1 MTVGGDNNAP
11 RGAASAWAVSGGWR
25 DAIGNYYLGWLLAL
39 FLALAFMLDSRTG
52 VVNFIRVPLF
62 LAVLLGVRGDDWRRL
77 WANGAA
83 RWFIL
88 LMAWLTL
95 TLLWDGV
102 GEEDWKILQR
112 GIQVLTLLLAVS
124 VVAARR
130 PDWQAAL
137 VRVFVIAGA
146 CGAALILWEWPAG
159 PAAIAEAF
167 PTLDRAHFYTRGIF
181 TISIF
186 TGWMMA
192 VLFIVGFYLALSS
205 PRRLALLFYVAC
217 LLFLAV
223 MLASQA
229 RSAWLAAACGF
240 VMVVGERQP
249 RRLGWWLAGAVLVI
263 GLALLL
269 SEDFRAL
276 LASSL
281 DRGNSFRVAIWR
293 SCIEQLLAAPWQ
305 GVVGFGLSASTV
317 NFADGVEHTHYHSL
331 YLNTLYYGGLVA
343 LVLYIGCLWQL
354 VAAGVRGRLPW
365 LWVCLLVPMQL
376 AFVVDGENFFV
387 TPSAMM
393 LAYLLPLFWA
403 MTDWQPLRRSPD
415 KAGEGDRMQRD
426 PMGSSAEAKNGL
438 ETYKQG

>member
-1 MTVGGDNNAP
+1 MTVAGGENGPAK
-11 RGAASAWAVSGGWR
+11 GADPGSGASTSILSGGWR
-25 DAIGNYYLGWLLAL
+25 DAIGKCCLGWLLAL
-39 FLALAFMLDSRTG
+39 FLVLAFVLDSRTG
-52 VVNFIRVPLF
+52 VINFLRLPLF
-62 LAVLLGVRGDDWRRL
+62 LAVLLCVRGDDLRRL

-102 GEEDWKILQR
+102 GEDDWKILQR
-112 GIQVLTLLLAVS
+112 GIQVLTLLLAVFA
-124 VVAARR
+124 VAARQ
-130 PDWQAAL
+130 PGWQAAL
-137 VRVFVIAGA
+137 VKVFVLAGA
-146 CGAALILWEWPAG
+146 CGAALILWDWPGG
-159 PAAIAEAF
+159 PAAIAGAF
-167 PTLDRAHFYTRGIF
+167 PTLDRAYFYTRGIF

-192 VLFIVGFYLALSS
+192 VLFIAGFYLALSS
-205 PRRLALLFYVAC
+205 APRLALVFYVAC

-229 RSAWLAAACGF
+229 RSAWLAAGCGF
-240 VMVVGERQP
+240 AMVVWGRQP
-249 RRLGWWLAGAVLVI
+249 RRLGWWLAAAVLVV
-263 GLALLL
+263 GLAALL
-269 SEDFRAL
+269 SDDFRSL
-276 LASSL
+276 LATSF

-293 SCIEQLLAAPWQ
+293 NCVEQLLAAPWQ

-317 NFADGVEHTHYHSL
+317 NLAGGAEHSHYHNL

-343 LVLYIGCLWQL
+343 LILYLGCLWQL

-365 LWVCLLVPMQL
+365 LWACLLLPMQL

-393 LAYLLPLFWA
+393 LGYLLPLFWA
-403 MTDWQPLRRSPD
+403 MTGWQPLRHGPDGAGPTGERGPALSP
-415 KAGEGDRMQRD
+415 
-426 PMGSSAEAKNGL
+426 SSS
-438 ETYKQG
+438 